1 MSAAPDPLAATIAD
15 ELGDS
20 PVYLDPG
27 AAARV
32 PDAALEQVTQKA
44 DALPYDTYVLIVD
57 DDVDRWDLAELVH
70 SHTGEAGL
78 YLVTSPRGALA
89 HHVADDGSGALD
101 GVRGA
106 IASQQEPGTGYEG
119 MRLLLSVLDELGEEA
134 GGGPEE
140 TGADDTTGA
149 DAGTDAGSS
158 DGSGST
164 GTALQE
170 EPGGDGLPLGG
181 WSPDALLLVLLLLG
195 IAGAFVGTR
204 LLAAG
209 LRRRTLAQ
217 RQRHS
222 RIPAD
227 LLRDASRMQ
236 RRRIRRLLAEDTLHL
251 SADLVALDARRL
263 TEDQAATVRHG
274 MDAYAYAGRLVDA
287 EDATRADLAGVLV
300 LLTIVE
306 EDLVRVRSAH
316 GDTAAARPGAA
327 DGAPGAAEDRDGDA
341 REAPSSLCAIDP
353 THGRASGERRLHGQA
368 SEGPRIDGPVP
379 VCGRCADDLDAGRR
393 PQWLLD
399 RGRPYPARDTV
410 WARTRFGTGGGD
422 LVALVKAELAERST
436 F

>member
-70 SHTGEAGL
+70 AHTGEAGL

-89 HHVADDGSGALD
+89 HHVADDGSGAMD

-106 IASQQEPGTGYEG
+106 IASQQEPGSGYEG
-119 MRLLLSVLDELGEEA
+119 MRVLLGVLDELGEEA

-140 TGADDTTGA
+140 TGADGAPGA
-149 DAGTDAGSS
+149 DAGTDASPS
-158 DGSGST
+158 DGSGPT

-170 EPGGDGLPLGG
+170 EPGGGGLPLGG
-181 WSPDALLLVLLLLG
+181 WSPDVLLLVLLLLG

-222 RIPAD
+222 RLPAD

-251 SADLVALDARRL
+251 SADLVALDASRL

-274 MDAYAYAGRLVDA
+274 MDAYAYAGRLVDV

-306 EDLVRVRSAH
+306 EDLARVRSAH
-316 GDTAAARPGAA
+316 GDTAVARPGAA
-327 DGAPGAAEDRDGDA
+327 GGAPGAAEDRGSDA
-341 REAPSSLCAIDP
+341 WEAPGSLCAIDP

-422 LVALVKAELAERST
+422 LVALVKAELAERGR